1 MSHLRSLQTLLRN
14 NKKIRQRK
22 LDRLRVLIQ
31 AIDQFNID
39 KKLDPLVDQ
48 LVLTFE
54 AWYEEE
60 EDDVIPTL
68 EELAEDKKL
77 RVRFKQ
83 KIEEFM
89 LDLEESS
96 VRPFWRN
103 RIKMI
108 LELLLLPT
116 QPSLWSRVKSFF
128 TRS

>member
-60 EDDVIPTL
+60 IPTL